1 MDTTLAPEFPAS
13 VEWLNLPEPLRMAQL
28 RGRLSALVFVN
39 AGSAWC
45 QQRLSDLAIL
55 RKRHSD
61 QMHVIAV
68 HVPRF
73 DHERDARRVLKRMNR
88 LGHDFP
94 IAHDPDWAMWQ
105 HYGVQAWPTVVLI
118 DGEGRVREKIVG
130 DTPLRDLESLLARLR
145 SEAVVQP
152 WDGSERD
159 LSELDMRRNREPD
172 LTLRFPIGIAAGS
185 QYLYI
190 ADSGHHRVLE
200 CDFNGRIH
208 RQFGS
213 GGSGLIDGPMEL
225 AAFQHPMG
233 LSIQRDAVYV
243 ADTGNHAVRRIKLGT
258 GDVDTL
264 LGAGR
269 PGRTQAG
276 PVADPRAIALDHPRA
291 VAITPANT
299 LCIATAG
306 DNRIW
311 SLDINGR
318 ELSLLAGS
326 GAIDQID
333 GEGEAAAFVSPTAL
347 SVVQQILYVC
357 DEAASAIRSV
367 HLRTRQ
373 VNTLIGQG
381 AWQFGKVAGSR
392 AEALLQQPQ
401 ALALDGNSPVL
412 WIADSGNDQLCTLRL
427 GGGMLSAV
435 SLPQPLHG
443 AAGIAVANGVVW
455 IADTDAHAVL
465 RYDPADGSLRQ
476 ISIGE

>member
-1 MDTTLAPEFPAS
+1 METTLAPEFPAS

-28 RGRLSALVFVN
+28 RGRITALVFVN

-61 QMHVIAV
+61 QMHVVAV

-73 DHERDARRVLKRMNR
+73 DHERDARRVLKRMHR
-88 LGHDFP
+88 LGHDFL
-94 IAHDPDWAMWQ
+94 IAHDPDWTLWQ

-130 DTPLRDLESLLARLR
+130 DTPLRELESLLAKLR
-145 SEAVVQP
+145 AEAVVQP
-152 WDGSERD
+152 SDGT
-159 LSELDMRRNREPD
+159 ELDLRRNREPD
-172 LTLRFPIGIAAGS
+172 LALRFPVGIAAS
-185 QYLYI
+185 TQFLYI

-213 GGSGLIDGPMEL
+213 GGGGLIDGPMEL

-233 LSIQRDAVYV
+233 ISLQRDAVYV

-269 PGRTQAG
+269 PGRTQPG
-276 PVADPRAIALDHPRA
+276 PVSDPRAIALDHPRD

-311 SLDINGR
+311 SLDINGSQ
-318 ELSLLAGS
+318 LSLLAGS

-333 GEGEAAAFVSPTAL
+333 GEGEAAAFVSPTSL

-373 VNTLIGQG
+373 VTTLIGQG

-427 GGGMLSAV
+427 GGGMLSAI

-443 AAGIAVANGVVW
+443 PAGIAVANGVVW